1 MSFASEFKEF
11 AVKGNVVD
19 LAVGVIIGAAFGK
32 IVESFVADI
41 IMPIIGRFTGGID
54 FTNMFVALTAIPPGI
69 PATLEAVRKAGVP
82 VIAYGNFINI
92 IFNFVILALVV
103 FLMVKQ
109 INRLRRNSPKP
120 PPAEDVLLLREI
132 RDNLSR
138 RSEREGRRR
147 RLQSAVSRPVSRM
160 RKLWLVFAQAVT
172 LTLAVLFVVSLVK
185 PDWLAWRAQ
194 VVEVREAAPAAG
206 QPAIAQPVSPLRG
219 PLSFA
224 DAAKKAIPSV
234 VNISATR
241 QVRRRNPLLEDPAFQ
256 RFFGERF
263 QLPPETQLS
272 LGSGVIVSRDGYILT
287 NDHVV
292 EGVTDIQVTTNDG
305 RTLVGKVVGT
315 DPETD
320 LAVVRINAP
329 GLTAVTFGQSEQAR
343 VGDVVLAIGDPFSVG
358 QTVTMG
364 IISAVGREIGSANP
378 FGSFI
383 QTDAAINPGNS
394 GGALVDTSGNLIGI
408 NTLIFSRSGGY
419 QGIGF
424 AIPVSLAKRVL
435 EQIIET
441 GTVTRGWFGVDV
453 ADITPELA
461 ESLGLK
467 GTRGAIVGAI
477 ERGSPAE
484 KSGMKL
490 GDVIVAVNG
499 RAVANTSAAL
509 AAIAEIPPGQSVPVR
524 VVRRNQELGL
534 DVMVGKR
541 RARPRTEE

>member
-1 MSFASEFKEF
+1 
-11 AVKGNVVD
+11 
-19 LAVGVIIGAAFGK
+19 
-32 IVESFVADI
+32 
-41 IMPIIGRFTGGID
+41 
-54 FTNMFVALTAIPPGI
+54 
-69 PATLEAVRKAGVP
+69 
-82 VIAYGNFINI
+82 
-92 IFNFVILALVV
+92 
-103 FLMVKQ
+103 
-109 INRLRRNSPKP
+109 
-120 PPAEDVLLLREI
+120 
-132 RDNLSR
+132 
-138 RSEREGRRR
+138 
-147 RLQSAVSRPVSRM
+147 M

-185 PDWLAWRAQ
+185 PDWLAWRSQ
-194 VVEVREAAPAAG
+194 VVEVREVAAPASAV
-206 QPAIAQPVSPLRG
+206 QPAGTGGRPFTFRE
-219 PLSFA
+219 
-224 DAAKKAIPSV
+224 AAKKATPSV

-263 QLPPETQLS
+263 NLPPETQLS
-272 LGSGVIVSRDGYILT
+272 LGSGVIVSREGYILT

-292 EGVTDIQVTTNDG
+292 EGVTDIQVTLHDG
-305 RTLVGKVVGT
+305 RTVIGKTVGT
-315 DPETD
+315 DPDTD
-320 LAVVRINAP
+320 LAVVRISAS
-329 GLTAVTFGQSEQAR
+329 GLTPMTFGQSESAR

-424 AIPVSLAKRVL
+424 AIPVSLAKRVM

-441 GTVTRGWFGVDV
+441 GTVTRGWFGIDV

-484 KSGMKL
+484 KSGLKL
-490 GDVIVAVNG
+490 GDVIFSING
-499 RAVANTSAAL
+499 RTVADVSSAL
-509 AAIAEIPPGQSVPVR
+509 NAIAEVPPGKSVPVK
-524 VVRRNQELGL
+524 VIRRNQELSV

-541 RARPRTEE
+541 RPRPRNTEE

>member
-1 MSFASEFKEF
+1 
-11 AVKGNVVD
+11 
-19 LAVGVIIGAAFGK
+19 
-32 IVESFVADI
+32 
-41 IMPIIGRFTGGID
+41 
-54 FTNMFVALTAIPPGI
+54 
-69 PATLEAVRKAGVP
+69 
-82 VIAYGNFINI
+82 
-92 IFNFVILALVV
+92 
-103 FLMVKQ
+103 
-109 INRLRRNSPKP
+109 
-120 PPAEDVLLLREI
+120 
-132 RDNLSR
+132 
-138 RSEREGRRR
+138 
-147 RLQSAVSRPVSRM
+147 M

-194 VVEVREAAPAAG
+194 VVEVREAAPGAA
-206 QPAIAQPVSPLRG
+206 AVPVSSPR
-219 PLSFA
+219 PFSFS

-241 QVRRRNPLLEDPAFQ
+241 QVRRRNPLLDDPAFQ

-263 QLPPETQLS
+263 NMPPETQLS
-272 LGSGVIVSRDGYILT
+272 LGSGVIVSREGYILT

-292 EGVTDIQVTTNDG
+292 EGVTEIQVTLHDG
-305 RTLVGKVVGT
+305 RTVVGKTVGS
-315 DPETD
+315 DPDTD
-320 LAVVRINAP
+320 LAVVRIAAT
-329 GLTAVTFGQSEQAR
+329 GLTPVTFGQSDQAR

-364 IISAVGREIGSANP
+364 IVSAVGREIGTANP

-394 GGALVDTSGNLIGI
+394 GGALVDTAGNLIGI

-424 AIPVSLAKRVL
+424 AIPVSLAKRVM

-441 GTVTRGWFGVDV
+441 GSVTRGWFGVDV

-484 KSGMKL
+484 KGGIKL
-490 GDVIVAVNG
+490 GDVLLAING
-499 RAVANTSAAL
+499 RAVPDVSTAL
-509 AAIAEIPPGQSVPVR
+509 NAIAEVAPGKSVPVKL
-524 VVRRNQELGL
+524 VRRNQELTL
-534 DVMVGKR
+534 EVTVGKR
-541 RARPRTEE
+541 RPRPRTDE

>member
-1 MSFASEFKEF
+1 
-11 AVKGNVVD
+11 
-19 LAVGVIIGAAFGK
+19 
-32 IVESFVADI
+32 
-41 IMPIIGRFTGGID
+41 
-54 FTNMFVALTAIPPGI
+54 
-69 PATLEAVRKAGVP
+69 
-82 VIAYGNFINI
+82 
-92 IFNFVILALVV
+92 
-103 FLMVKQ
+103 
-109 INRLRRNSPKP
+109 
-120 PPAEDVLLLREI
+120 
-132 RDNLSR
+132 
-138 RSEREGRRR
+138 
-147 RLQSAVSRPVSRM
+147 M

-194 VVEVREAAPAAG
+194 VVEVREAAPSVAVA
-206 QPAIAQPVSPLRG
+206 QPAAPLRG

-272 LGSGVIVSRDGYILT
+272 LGSGVIVSREGYILT

-292 EGVTDIQVTTNDG
+292 EGVTDIQVSLNDG

-329 GLTAVTFGQSEQAR
+329 GLTPVTFGQSDQAR

-364 IISAVGREIGSANP
+364 IVSAVGREIGSANP

-467 GTRGAIVGAI
+467 GTVGAIVGAI

-484 KSGMKL
+484 RSGMKL

-499 RAVANTSAAL
+499 RAVSNTTAAL
-509 AAIAEIPPGQSVPVR
+509 AAIAEIAPGQAVPVR
-524 VVRRNQELGL
+524 VVRRQQELSL
-534 DVMVGKR
+534 EVLVGKR
-541 RARPRTEE
+541 RPRPRPEE